1 MDASAV
7 PRFFECLALVVTAL
21 AFNVSSVFVTFCP
34 LLLLYLKDKT
44 LKTLFNKEKKKLFT
58 NWCCFFILLQLAVEV
73 IPVCVAT

>member
-44 LKTLFNKEKKKLFT
+44 LKTLFNKEKKTVHKLV
-58 NWCCFFILLQLAVEV
+58 LLLHLAAA
-73 IPVCVAT
+73 CS